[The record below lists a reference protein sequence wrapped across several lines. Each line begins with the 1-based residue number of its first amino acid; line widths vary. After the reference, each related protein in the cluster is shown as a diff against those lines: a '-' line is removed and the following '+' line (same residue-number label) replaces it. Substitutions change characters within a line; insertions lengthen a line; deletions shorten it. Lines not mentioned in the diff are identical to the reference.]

1 MRTRLAGWSIW
12 KGVAMED
19 RVLDPEKV
27 KEAIDEVL
35 EAYVRLEITVTEAIK
50 ATKAVDASLKA
61 VYPELYGLLENA
73 EGADK

>member
-1 MRTRLAGWSIW
+1 MG
-12 KGVAMED
+12 D

-61 VYPELYGLLENA
+61 VYPELYGLLEKA
-73 EGADK
+73 EK